1 MHTLLLASQSPRRL
15 ALLRQVAEPLGMAVE
30 TCGFPPGLDPES
42 LESFQANE
50 PPQDYVA
57 RVTRNKSDAAWSHRL
72 EQGQPLHPLITG
84 DTTVALDGTIFGK
97 PTDAAHAKAMLEQL
111 SGQTHGVFTAV
122 GLRTTHGYTHV
133 LSHSRVTFAKLP
145 SDWVD
150 WVVATGEPL
159 DKAGAYAI
167 QGHAGLMIERVEGSP
182 SGIMG
187 LPLFDT
193 TELIR
198 AALNT
203 SAASHG

>member
-42 LESFQANE
+42 LESLQANE
-50 PPQDYVA
+50 PPRDYVA

-97 PTDAAHAKAMLEQL
+97 PADATHAKAMLEQL
-111 SGQTHGVFTAV
+111 SGQTHDVFTAV
-122 GLRTTHGYTHV
+122 GLRTAHGYKHV

-167 QGHAGLMIERVEGSP
+167 QGHAANVIKRVEGSP
-182 SGIMG
+182 TGIMG
-187 LPLFDT
+187 LPLHET
-193 TELIR
+193 AELLR
-198 AALNT
+198 LALT
-203 SAASHG
+203 SMQALKE

>member
-15 ALLRQVAEPLGMAVE
+15 ALLRQVAAPLGLAVD
-30 TCGFPPGLDPES
+30 TCGFPPDLDPES
-42 LESFQANE
+42 LESHQTNE
-50 PPQDYVA
+50 SPRDYVT

-72 EQGQPLHPLITG
+72 NQEQPLHPLITG
-84 DTTVALDGTIFGK
+84 DTTVALDDTIFGK
-97 PTDAAHAKAMLEQL
+97 PRDAAHAKAMLEQL
-111 SGQTHGVFTAV
+111 SGQTHDVLTEV
-122 GLRTTHGYTHV
+122 GLRTIHGYTRV
-133 LSHSRVTFAKLP
+133 LSHSRVTLSKLS
-145 SDWVD
+145 SDWID

-167 QGHAGLMIERVEGSP
+167 QGHAGLMIQRVEGSP

-198 AALNT
+198 AALNP
-203 SAASHG
+203 SAAPHV

>member
-15 ALLRQVAEPLGMAVE
+15 ALLRRVAEPLGMAVE

-42 LESFQANE
+42 LESLQANE
-50 PPQDYVA
+50 PPRDYVA
-57 RVTRNKSDAAWSHRL
+57 RVTRNKSDAAWSYRL

-97 PTDAAHAKAMLEQL
+97 PADATHAKAMLEQL
-111 SGQTHGVFTAV
+111 SGQTHDVFTAV
-122 GLRTTHGYTHV
+122 GLRTAHGYTHV

>member
-15 ALLRQVAEPLGMAVE
+15 ALLCQVAEPLGMAVE

-42 LESFQANE
+42 LESLQANE

-97 PTDAAHAKAMLEQL
+97 PADATHAKAMLEQL
-111 SGQTHGVFTAV
+111 SGQTHDVFTAV
-122 GLRTTHGYTHV
+122 GLRTAHGYTHV

>member
-42 LESFQANE
+42 LESLQANE
-50 PPQDYVA
+50 PPRDYVA

-72 EQGQPLHPLITG
+72 EQDQPLHPLITG

-97 PTDAAHAKAMLEQL
+97 PADATHAKAMLEQL
-111 SGQTHGVFTAV
+111 SGQTHDVFTAV
-122 GLRTTHGYTHV
+122 GLRIAHGYTHV

>member
-30 TCGFPPGLDPES
+30 TCGFPPDLDPES
-42 LESFQANE
+42 LESLQANE

-97 PTDAAHAKAMLEQL
+97 PADAAHAKAMLEQL
-111 SGQTHGVFTAV
+111 SGQTHDVFTAV
-122 GLRTTHGYTHV
+122 GLRTAHGYTHA

>member
-57 RVTRNKSDAAWSHRL
+57 RATRNKSDAAWSHRL

-97 PTDAAHAKAMLEQL
+97 PADAAHAKAMLEQL
-111 SGQTHGVFTAV
+111 SGQTHDVFTAV
-122 GLRTTHGYTHV
+122 GLRTAHGYTHV

>member
-15 ALLRQVAEPLGMAVE
+15 ALLRQVAAPLGLAVDP
-30 TCGFPPGLDPES
+30 CGFPPGLDPES
-42 LESFQANE
+42 LESLQANE
-50 PPQDYVA
+50 SPRDYVA

-97 PTDAAHAKAMLEQL
+97 PADATHAKAMLEQL
-111 SGQTHGVFTAV
+111 SGQTHDVFTAV
-122 GLRTTHGYTHV
+122 GLRTAHGYTHV

-187 LPLFDT
+187 LPLHET
-193 TELIR
+193 SELIQ
-198 AALNT
+198 AALRAPN
-203 SAASHG
+203 G

>member
-1 MHTLLLASQSPRRL
+1 
-15 ALLRQVAEPLGMAVE
+15 VAAPLGLAVE

-42 LESFQANE
+42 LESLQADE
-50 PPQDYVA
+50 PPRDYVA
-57 RVTRNKSDAAWSHRL
+57 RVTRNKSDAAWLHRL
-72 EQGQPLHPLITG
+72 EQGQPLHPLVTG
-84 DTTVALDGTIFGK
+84 DTTVALEGTIFGK
-97 PTDAAHAKAMLEQL
+97 PNDAPQAKAMLEQL
-111 SGQTHGVFTAV
+111 SGRTHDVFTAV
-122 GLRTTHGYTHV
+122 GLRTDHGYQQA
-133 LSHSRVTFAKLP
+133 LSHSRVTFTHLP
-145 SDWVD
+145 ADWID

-167 QGHAGLMIERVEGSP
+167 QGHAGLMIQRIEGSP

-203 SAASHG
+203 SAAPHG